1 MHARLTES
9 ETDDVVYK
17 LKCFKT
23 MSSTMSYDSR
33 VKTIVKLMNFDED
46 NDNFYGGSKGLTV
59 MIVSLRDGGDI
70 FKFPLNKR
78 VVSVFDAKK

>member
-1 MHARLTES
+1 
-9 ETDDVVYK
+9 
-17 LKCFKT
+17 
-23 MSSTMSYDSR
+23 MSYDSR

-46 NDNFYGGSKGLTV
+46 NDNFYGGWKGLTV

>member
-23 MSSTMSYDSR
+23 MSSTMPYDSR

-46 NDNFYGGSKGLTV
+46 NDNFYGG
-59 MIVSLRDGGDI
+59 
-70 FKFPLNKR
+70 
-78 VVSVFDAKK
+78 